1 YETGKIRFEVEL
13 WCRGDAG
20 RREVGYLNLK
30 QIITSAGG
38 QCISSVLIPE
48 ILYYGVLADLPAAKV
63 KETVTK
69 IKDKSY
75 TQLLRC
81 EDVMFF
87 RSQAQSVFPGHEP
100 DEIGKS
106 GLEVQTIET
115 SSKLKEDP
123 VIALLDG
130 LPLEHHE
137 MLVGR
142 LGIQDPDD
150 HASLY

>member
-1 YETGKIRFEVEL
+1 FGPFKNLFIHLKDVRRWDVQDRIADTRIVEYWEDLEYEAGKLRFEVEL
-13 WCRGDAG
+13 WCRHDAG
-20 RREVGYLNLK
+20 RREVGYQNLK

-87 RSQAQSVFPGHEP
+87 RPHAQCVFPGHEP
-100 DEIGKS
+100 EEIGKS
-106 GLEVQTIET
+106 GLAVQTKGT
-115 SSKLKEDP
+115 
-123 VIALLDG
+123 
-130 LPLEHHE
+130 
-137 MLVGR
+137 
-142 LGIQDPDD
+142 
-150 HASLY
+150 